1 MKAVLRTLFVAGTIA
16 GPSAHIVSAQAVQGE
31 VAAAGTAVEVR
42 SVLEGNRETYRGFL
56 AGLEGRVRWDRLSL
70 RLGYGQ
76 GPLDRTFVDFRGRS
90 FVDGFARMDVRVIDK
105 LELGVAARAR
115 AYSAGAPSGPSL
127 LRMAVTGA
135 QQAGVQ
141 RWLLW
146 ELHGRYERLV
156 IPELIGIYADGWW
169 TRPGRINPDETYYG
183 GRGGEVGLSVQPDW
197 PSIAV
202 RFGYAIDEIR
212 IGNQRRETV
221 ERVTL
226 TLGYSLGGGPSREP
240 ASAARERSNVP

>member
-1 MKAVLRTLFVAGTIA
+1 MRTVLLVLAVAGMIA
-16 GPSAHIVSAQAVQGE
+16 APSADVVSAQAVQGE
-31 VAAAGTAVEVR
+31 VSAAGTAVEVR

-90 FVDGFARMDVRVIDK
+90 FVDGFARVDVRVIDK
-105 LELGVAARAR
+105 LELGIAARAR
-115 AYSAGAPSGPSL
+115 AYSAGSPSGPSL

-183 GRGGEVGLSVQPDW
+183 GRGGEVGLSIQPDW
-197 PSIAV
+197 PPIAL

-212 IGNQRRETV
+212 VGNLRRETV

-226 TLGYSLGGGPSREP
+226 TLGYSIGGGSSRD
-240 ASAARERSNVP
+240 AVAAARAGSNIP